1 MTPDL
6 YNETDQSDLYGIFP
20 IFALRHNVPS
30 FCFFFFFFTQPP
42 SFYLF
47 VVFVFSS
54 LFILILI
61 SYTRAGTTLDYT
73 KGGLQ

>member
-54 LFILILI
+54 LFYYYFNFVYSGRNDL
-61 SYTRAGTTLDYT
+61 
-73 KGGLQ
+73 